1 MPGRKINNF
10 TKWIVNIIKYCTL
23 IILSMEYLIQLLRD
37 NPAVPLFL
45 TLGVGFWWGNL
56 KFKGFSLGPV
66 TSVLLIGV
74 LVGQLNIPLS
84 GQIKSV
90 FFMMFLFSIGYS
102 VGPRFFASLRGEGL
116 KEVLFAVLMSSM
128 CMVVVVGLAWLM
140 GYTPGEAVGLFGGS
154 QTCSSLIGVGGDA
167 VSRLPMS
174 EAAKQQNISII
185 PVCYAV
191 TYIFGTLGTVIILG
205 NFGPKLLGGVD
216 KVKKMTAELEAE
228 EQGNDWENDP
238 ANVNAMRFV
247 SFRAYIAEHDQFNGG
262 LSVLETEE
270 LLREAGIY
278 VFIERVRSHGKIK
291 TAKPSTIIYKD
302 DTVVLTGRR
311 EFMTADI
318 THVIGQEVADAEL
331 LTFPVEKVPVRISKR
346 KTGTKKLRNIL
357 GRNFM
362 HGVVIRDISR
372 NGKDLALTLDTIIKP
387 GDQVTLMGRR
397 EKLHK
402 AAHAL
407 GHMDRPTFTTDFAF
421 LGMAIFI
428 GGLFGA
434 LTFVIDGM
442 PVSFGTSGGALVG
455 GLIFGWLRSK
465 RPTFGAIPTSALK
478 FMNTIGLNAFI
489 AVVGIDAGPSFVSGL
504 VQMGPMLFVIGAL
517 ATTIPLLFGLWL
529 GHKVF
534 KFHPAITLGCCAG
547 TRTCTA
553 ALGAV
558 QDALNSTIPAMGY
571 TVTYAVSNV
580 LLVIWGTVSV
590 MILF

>member
-1 MPGRKINNF
+1 MD
-10 TKWIVNIIKYCTL
+10 
-23 IILSMEYLIQLLRD
+23 YLIQLLRD

-45 TLGVGFWWGNL
+45 TLGVGFWLGNL
-56 KFKGFSLGPV
+56 KYKGFSLGPV
-66 TSVLLIGV
+66 TAVLLVGV
-74 LVGQLNIPLS
+74 VVGQLDVPLS

-128 CMVVVVGLAWLM
+128 CMCAVVGTSWLM
-140 GYTPGEAVGLFGGS
+140 GYTPGEAIGLFGGS

-174 EAAKQQNISII
+174 EAAKNQNISII

-191 TYIFGTLGTVIILG
+191 TYIFGTLGTVVILG
-205 NFGPKLLGGVD
+205 NFGPKLLGGLD

-228 EQGNDWENDP
+228 EQGNDWESDP
-238 ANVNAMRFV
+238 ANVNAMRYV
-247 SFRAYIAEHDQFNGG
+247 SFRAYSAENPCFDGG
-262 LSVLETEE
+262 ISVLEAEE
-270 LLREAGIY
+270 MLRDAGIY
-278 VFIERVRSHGKIK
+278 AFIERVRSHGKIK
-291 TAKPSTIIYKD
+291 VAGPHTFINKGDGI
-302 DTVVLTGRR
+302 VLTGRR
-311 EFMTADI
+311 EFMTADVSSI
-318 THVIGQEVADAEL
+318 IGPEIVDTEL

-346 KTGTKKLRNIL
+346 KSGTKKLRNIL
-357 GRNFM
+357 SRDFM

-372 NGKDLALTLDTIIKP
+372 NAKDVPLTVDTVIKP
-387 GDQVTLMGRR
+387 GDQVTLMGRKD
-397 EKLHK
+397 KLRK

-434 LTFVIDGM
+434 LTFVVDGM

-455 GLIFGWLRSK
+455 GLVFGWLRSR

-504 VQMGPMLFVIGAL
+504 VQMGPMLFVVGAI

-529 GHKVF
+529 GHRVF
-534 KFHPAITLGCCAG
+534 RFHPAITLGCCAG

-558 QDALNSTIPAMGY
+558 QDALDSTLPAMGY
-571 TVTYAVSNV
+571 TVTYAVSNI
-580 LLVIWGTVSV
+580 LLVVWGTISV

>member
-1 MPGRKINNF
+1 
-10 TKWIVNIIKYCTL
+10 
-23 IILSMEYLIQLLRD
+23 MEYLIQLLRD

-45 TLGVGFWWGNL
+45 TLGVGFWLGNL
-56 KFKGFSLGPV
+56 KYKNFSLGPV
-66 TSVLLIGV
+66 TAVLLVGV
-74 LVGQLNIPLS
+74 LVGQMDIPLS

-102 VGPRFFASLRGEGL
+102 VGPHFFASLRGEGL

-128 CMVVVVGLAWLM
+128 CLGAVLAMAWVM
-140 GYTPGEAVGLFGGS
+140 GYSPGEAVGLFGGS

-167 VSRLPMS
+167 ISRLPMS
-174 EAAKQQNISII
+174 KGQIEQNVSMI

-205 NFGPKLLGGVD
+205 NFGPKLLGGLD
-216 KVKKMTAELEAE
+216 KVKKLTAEMEAE
-228 EQGNDWENDP
+228 ERGNDWENDP
-238 ANVNAMRFV
+238 ANENAMRHV
-247 SFRAYIAEHDQFNGG
+247 SFRAYEATGKAFAGG
-262 LSVLETEE
+262 MSVLEAEE
-270 LLREAGIY
+270 MLRAAGVY
-278 VFIERVRSHGKIK
+278 AFIERVRTRGKIK
-291 TAKPSTIIYKD
+291 TAKPHTIIHQG
-302 DTVVLTGRR
+302 DTIVLTGRR
-311 EFMTADI
+311 EFMTNDI
-318 THVIGQEVADAEL
+318 AQVVGPEVMDTEL

-346 KTGTKKLRNIL
+346 KGGGKNLRNIL
-357 GRNFM
+357 RRSFM
-362 HGVVIRDISR
+362 HGVVIKDITR
-372 NGKDLALTLDTIIKP
+372 GGKDVPLTTETVLRP
-387 GDQVTLMGRR
+387 GDLVTLMGRK
-397 EKLHK
+397 EKLRK
-402 AAHAL
+402 AAHNL
-407 GHMDRPTFTTDFAF
+407 GHMDRPTFSTDFAF
-421 LGMAIFI
+421 LGSAIFV

-442 PVSFGTSGGALVG
+442 PVSFGTSGGALVA
-455 GLIFGWLRSK
+455 GLVFGWLRSK

-504 VQMGPMLFVIGAL
+504 REVGPMLFVVGCV
-517 ATTIPLLFGLWL
+517 ATSIPLFFGLWL

-558 QDALNSTIPAMGY
+558 QDALDSTLPAMGY

-580 LLVIWGTVSV
+580 LLVIWGTLSV
-590 MILF
+590 MILY